1 MQVWTLA
8 TQQPTFFRA
17 APILFPKKIM
27 SIMPGP
33 GDEHGDVVKKQ
44 KLLEV
49 LEEVAKDDPW
59 KFGFSEVQTL
69 FIVPYKSYSLPQVMY
84 RETRYSSLEAPLF
97 ALRCAWFYP
106 SLSSL
111 HKTALLTYDVFKST
125 CRSRGHTFLLH
136 R

>member
-33 GDEHGDVVKKQ
+33 GDEHGHVVKKQ

-49 LEEVAKDDPW
+49 LEEVAKEDPW
-59 KFGFSEVQTL
+59 KFGFSEVWTWN
-69 FIVPYKSYSLPQVMY
+69 VSLNQ
-84 RETRYSSLEAPLF
+84 SF
-97 ALRCAWFYP
+97 P
-106 SLSSL
+106 SP
-111 HKTALLTYDVFKST
+111 
-125 CRSRGHTFLLH
+125 R
-136 R
+136 